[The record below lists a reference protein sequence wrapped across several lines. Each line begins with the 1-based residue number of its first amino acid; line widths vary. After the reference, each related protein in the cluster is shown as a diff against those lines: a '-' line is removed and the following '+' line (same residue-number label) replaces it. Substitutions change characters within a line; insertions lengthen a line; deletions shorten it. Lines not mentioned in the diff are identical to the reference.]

1 MSGSKLGG
9 SILSELHPS
18 SWVVPAEMPVR
29 TKKSKKNLRIGV
41 PKESYFFE
49 NRVALTPEA
58 VGVMVANG
66 HEVYVQKGAGEP
78 SSYPDGAY
86 NKAGAHIVYSLADVY
101 SKAETIVK
109 IAPLSSEELDMLRPQ
124 QALISAVNLGSL
136 TPHHLKTLIRKN
148 ILAVGFEFL
157 EGQRRNRPLVQIMSE
172 IAGINS
178 IHIATELLS
187 AATNGKGM
195 LLGGVT
201 GVPPAVV
208 TIIGAGTV
216 GYNAALTALG
226 MGATIQIID
235 EDVSQLR
242 LLEARLGRKVYS
254 VVSMH
259 NYIEEAVRNSDVV
272 IGAAFKPGHRAPVVV
287 TEEMVLNMKEGS
299 VIVDVAI
306 DQGGCVETSSPTTHE
321 KPTFVKHDV
330 VHYCV
335 PNIAARVPATA
346 SAAVS
351 NILGPILIQ
360 AGDYGGIE
368 QLMKFD
374 DGVKQGV
381 YVYRKHLTKRTLST
395 LFGIDFMDINLLVA
409 SGL

>member
-1 MSGSKLGG
+1 MSGSKFGG

-18 SWVVPAEMPVR
+18 SWVVPAEMPVKS
-29 TKKSKKNLRIGV
+29 KKSKQNLRIGV

-58 VGVMVANG
+58 VGVLVANG
-66 HEVYVQKGAGEP
+66 HDVYVQKGAGEP
-78 SSYPDGAY
+78 SSYPDGLY
-86 NKAGAHIVYSLADVY
+86 NAAGAHIVYSLADVY
-101 SKAETIVK
+101 IKSDTIVK

-124 QALISAVNLGSL
+124 QALLSAVNLGSL

-148 ILAVGFEFL
+148 ILALGFEFL
-157 EGQRRNRPLVQIMSE
+157 EGPKRNRPLVQIMSE
-172 IAGINS
+172 IAGITS
-178 IHIATELLS
+178 VHIASELLS
-187 AATNGKGM
+187 AHTQGKGM
-195 LLGGVT
+195 LLGGVA
-201 GVPPAVV
+201 GVPPSIV

-216 GYNAALTALG
+216 GYNAAMTALG
-226 MGATIQIID
+226 MGATIKIID
-235 EDVSQLR
+235 EDVGQLR
-242 LLEARLGRKVYS
+242 LIEARLGQKVHS

-259 NYIEEAVRNSDVV
+259 NYIEEAVLSSDVV

-287 TEEMVLNMKEGS
+287 TEDMVMQMKEGS

-306 DQGGCVETSSPTTHE
+306 DQGGCVDTSSPTTHE

-351 NILGPILIQ
+351 NILGPLLIQ
-360 AGDYGGIE
+360 AGDFGGLE
-368 QLMKFD
+368 QLMKSD
-374 DGVKQGV
+374 DGVRKGV